1 MKGGWLYRT
10 GCVRPNLKSLIYHK
24 MGLKLNPSMFRNPTQ
39 IAHEIERNIPF
50 LDDQDLRIFENFNVK
65 PSVLKKKGKKALW
78 NEFLQLPYTRR
89 KKQFGSFSGAAPFV
103 AQVKQ
108 EAKVEETP
116 RDMEELENVQAA
128 MGYPEAL
135 GATDMGYNG
144 IGSASDTEEED
155 QEEIDR
161 RLARLSRSDDEPV
174 SKPVIKPASKPKYI
188 PPPQFASH
196 ESDMEEITEDKQ
208 VSSSRMKESLPKP
221 IVLGVDQPPEEFSPP
236 SYPPPSNPP
245 PPPDL
250 PIAMTVRDL
259 NAPERMRI
267 IERVVRAPPETRYIP
282 GPIAERI
289 IHAPPEI
296 RYIPGPERIVRVP
309 AEKEPITMEDFLKWA
324 QSLTDEALQTL
335 TVKEKIEIESILKAV
350 FAGEYDQLKKKQ
362 ATEIAQA
369 TEAEKQAIDRIRKD
383 RGIIDDEY
391 KRKSGEMEALR
402 KQIDGLKLTLQQEQ
416 ESIDAL
422 RQRKLNE
429 ELDTRSTS
437 DKLRQ
442 EVEDLRRQLEQT
454 KKLVEQSEGQK
465 VDIEAQV
472 KKVQE
477 ELDRLN
483 KIRDTQLGVK
493 KKQLDAS
500 KKKLEDAQRE
510 LEASKRKLDDDTRGY
525 RVSLKDL
532 REKQAELL
540 RETTAYDEGAQE
552 LERRQKEL
560 EAQEEE
566 VLKKRKEF
574 ESTLTLLKQK
584 KADNEEVLE
593 AQRKG
598 LDKEIEE
605 LKRKH
610 QIELD
615 ALVVKFEKEKGDL
628 EERQRKTREE
638 VEASVAEANAR
649 LSSLLSES
657 KKLQEQ
663 SAVLQGSI
671 SDQRATLSTL
681 RSEVA
686 TVQAELE
693 QERATA
699 ARAFN
704 DILPRFTNM
713 VDPATGRFL
722 PVNIEMLQLP
732 ANMDPV
738 ARAQSEKYVK
748 DYNELV
754 KRLTDGQQVLI
765 ALQDQQ
771 GQLQVSLNA
780 KQAQVKALEAD
791 IARLDAIVANETT
804 LKKQEIASRVK
815 QAVAEIELA
824 GQAEIAK
831 KQAEKDE
838 AVRQAGES
846 VTALIEDMKIRP
858 QNVVDPTRV
867 SEINSAADAF
877 ALKLFKERVE
887 ELNAKY
893 DVELRKI
900 QKGKEAR
907 IERARQ
913 AAQEEAEEQDE
924 TVKAL
929 KDQIAQRREEADE
942 LRQSIGS
949 ERKTID
955 ELRED
960 LRRRQKE
967 QVAIAAAVSD
977 KAATTEAMKTA
988 AVRARQEAEKAQV
1001 RYDKLSQEYAEKVH
1015 DLQEQGEKLDR
1026 DFQKQV
1032 RLARRKE
1039 LVQKGVD
1046 AAGNALGLIT
1056 DTAAEVFK
1064 RTFSVASDLVSG
1076 FWKTKR
1082 SRIVNEQSTTVV
1094 PIKEEPEIES
1104 KIIPALPED
1113 VISLHSKQAQRVDDD
1128 DDDDMGQDDDL
1139 PSKKLTFRDYMKS
1152 LDFSKL
1158 QQPAPVVSSIVS
1170 IPSAIKFRK
1179 AQQDPQAVTISVD
1192 PGNSADSLDRKDR
1205 ITSLDFIDDIFDDAE
1220 RILKD
1225 PKKSSLIKALDL
1237 LRDKSDGIAMYNILQ
1252 NGWDNAKYSL
1262 VKGIYID
1269 TLILAVRNIILAD
1282 LSRDN
1287 KFVFLNI
1294 WGSLKT
1300 LIDDLNRAAGA
1311 GDGEVFEKASKQLQP
1326 ILDVMDDYRNYD
1338 PILRDL
1344 FSKLP
1349 VNFFDGSK
1357 AITSKTLKPRLVE
1370 ETQAL
1375 KDMGFE
1381 QQKLTKKYKLFLDD
1395 LTSGSENSME
1405 RISEILKSALTL
1417 PQELQAAFYDK
1428 ASTIFGKQVR
1438 DIQTLLNELRSVAT
1452 SKDGNLHLA
1461 EIGKDLATSLG
1472 GMPNAIVSLD
1482 APEKR
1487 VLVQQVHDFLKKGKL
1502 DVAQAIR
1509 DAYNSKSGKKP
1520 FKLNIREVVERMRQT
1535 QIDSDLQKTLEEI
1548 LATKDIIKKDELVD
1562 KINSSGITPEMLQKM
1577 VNQQMISQLMA
1588 QGIIRRG
1595 VDALVWGNIVS
1606 QLQAQGATA

>member
-39 IAHEIERNIPF
+39 IAREIERNIPF

-89 KKQFGSFSGAAPFV
+89 KKQYGSFSGAAPFV

-116 RDMEELENVQAA
+116 RVMEELENVQAA

-135 GATDMGYNG
+135 GDIDMGYNG

-155 QEEIDR
+155 QGDIER

-174 SKPVIKPASKPKYI
+174 SIPVSKPKYI
-188 PPPQFASH
+188 PPPQIPQH
-196 ESDMEEITEDKQ
+196 ESDMDEVIEDKQ
-208 VSSSRMKESLPKP
+208 TSSSRMKDSLPIGTLP
-221 IVLGVDQPPEEFSPP
+221 RPLVLGVEQPREEFSPP
-236 SYPPPSNPP
+236 PHPPPSNPP

-250 PIAMTVRDL
+250 PIAMTVQDL
-259 NAPERMRI
+259 NTPGRMRVV
-267 IERVVRAPPETRYIP
+267 ERVIRGPPEIRYIP
-282 GPIAERI
+282 GPVAERI
-289 IHAPPEI
+289 VHSPPEI

-324 QSLTDEALQTL
+324 QSLTDETLQTL
-335 TVKEKIEIESILKAV
+335 TVKEKIEIESILKGV
-350 FAGEYDQLKKKQ
+350 FAEEYEQLRKKQ
-362 ATEIAQA
+362 SVEIAQA
-369 TEAEKQAIDRIRKD
+369 TEAEKQAVDRIRKE
-383 RGIIDDEY
+383 RGIIDEDY
-391 KRKSGEMEALR
+391 KQKSGEVDALR
-402 KQIDGLKLTLQQEQ
+402 KQIDGLKLELKREQ
-416 ESIDAL
+416 DSIDAL
-422 RQRKLNE
+422 RVKKLSD
-429 ELDTRSTS
+429 ELDTTSTS
-437 DKLRQ
+437 EKLRQ

-483 KIRDTQLGVK
+483 KLRDTQLGVK
-493 KKQLDAS
+493 KKQLEASKKKLEEEQKQLEAS
-500 KKKLEDAQRE
+500 KKKLEDE
-510 LEASKRKLDDDTRGY
+510 TRGY
-525 RVSLKDL
+525 TVSLKDL
-532 REKQAELL
+532 REKQQELI
-540 RETTAYDEGAQE
+540 RQTTAYDADAAD
-552 LERRQKEL
+552 LDRRQKQL
-560 EAQEEE
+560 DADEEG
-566 VLKKRKEF
+566 LSKKRKEYDAKI
-574 ESTLTLLKQK
+574 TLLKQK
-584 KADNEEVLE
+584 KAEDEQVLE
-593 AQRKG
+593 EQRKG
-598 LDKEIEE
+598 LDKQIEE

-610 QIELD
+610 QKELD

-628 EERQRKTREE
+628 EEKQRKTREE
-638 VEASVAEANAR
+638 VEASVSEARAN
-649 LSSLLSES
+649 LTTLLSES

-663 SAVLQGSI
+663 NAVLTGSI
-671 SDQRATLSTL
+671 ADQKAALSTL

-686 TVQAELE
+686 TVQEQLE

-704 DILPRFTNM
+704 DILPHFTNL

-738 ARAQSEKYVK
+738 ARAKSERYVR

-754 KRLTDGQQVLI
+754 TRLTQGQQVLI
-765 ALQDQQ
+765 ALQEQQ
-771 GQLQVSLNA
+771 GQLQVNLNT
-780 KQAQVKALEAD
+780 KQVQVKALEAD
-791 IARLDAIVANETT
+791 IARLDEFVASETA
-804 LKKQEIASRVK
+804 LNKKKIADRVK

-824 GQAEIAK
+824 GQTEIAK
-831 KQAEKDE
+831 KQAEKDA
-838 AVRQAGES
+838 AVRQAEES
-846 VTALIEDMKIRP
+846 VTAFIDEMKLRP
-858 QNVVDPTRV
+858 ENVVDPTRV
-867 SEINSAADAF
+867 SQINSAADAF
-877 ALKLFKERVE
+877 AYKLFKERVDDLNRKYAI
-887 ELNAKY
+887 ELG
-893 DVELRKI
+893 KI
-900 QKGKEAR
+900 QKRKEAE
-907 IERARQ
+907 IAKARQ
-913 AAQEEAEEQDE
+913 IAQEEADEEDE

-929 KDQIAQRREEADE
+929 KDQIAQKREEADG

-949 ERKTID
+949 EKKTID

-967 QVAIAAAVSD
+967 QVAIAASVSD
-977 KAATTEAMKTA
+977 KQATTEAMKTA
-988 AVRARQEAEKAQV
+988 AVRARQEAEEAQV

-1032 RLARRKE
+1032 RLARRRE

-1082 SRIVNEQSTTVV
+1082 SRIANEESTTVV

-1113 VISLHSKQAQRVDDD
+1113 VIRLHSKQAQGVDDD
-1128 DDDDMGQDDDL
+1128 MDQDDDL
-1139 PSKKLTFRDYMKS
+1139 PSKKLTFRDYMLS
-1152 LDFSKL
+1152 LDLSKL
-1158 QQPAPVVSSIVS
+1158 RKQQPVPIVSSIVS
-1170 IPSAIKFRK
+1170 TPSVFKFKKAKEDPEAI
-1179 AQQDPQAVTISVD
+1179 AISVD
-1192 PGNSADSLDRKDR
+1192 PGNSADSLERKDR
-1205 ITSLDFIDDIFDDAE
+1205 ITSLDFIDDIFDNAD
-1220 RILKD
+1220 RLLKD
-1225 PKKSSLIKALDL
+1225 QKKNSLIRALDL
-1237 LRDKSDGIAMYNILQ
+1237 LRDKSDGLAMYNILQ

-1300 LIDDLNRAAGA
+1300 LIDDLNHA
-1311 GDGEVFEKASKQLQP
+1311 DGEVFEKASQQLQP

-1344 FSKLP
+1344 FAKLP
-1349 VNFFDGSK
+1349 ANFFDGSK
-1357 AITSKTLKPRLVE
+1357 VITAKTLKPRLVE

-1381 QQKLTKKYKLFLDD
+1381 QQKLSKKYKLFLDD
-1395 LTSGSENSME
+1395 LTSGSDNSME

-1417 PQELQAAFYDK
+1417 PPGLQTTFYDK

-1438 DIQTLLNELRSVAT
+1438 DIQALLNELRSVAV
-1452 SKDGNLHLA
+1452 SKDGNLHLT

-1502 DVAQAIR
+1502 DVAQAIK
-1509 DAYNSKSGKKP
+1509 DAYNLKSGKKP
-1520 FKLNIREVVERMRQT
+1520 FRLNIRDVVERMRQT
-1535 QIDSDLQKTLEEI
+1535 RIDSDLQKTLEEI
-1548 LATKDIIKKDELVD
+1548 LSTKDIVKKDELVD
-1562 KINSSGITPEMLQKM
+1562 KLNSLGITPEMLQKM
-1577 VNQQMISQLMA
+1577 VNEQMMSQLQA

-1606 QLQAQGATA
+1606 QLQAQGETV

>member
-39 IAHEIERNIPF
+39 IAREIERNIPF

-89 KKQFGSFSGAAPFV
+89 KKQYGSFSGAAPFV

-135 GATDMGYNG
+135 GATDIGYNGIGYNG

-161 RLARLSRSDDEPV
+161 RLARLSRSDEPDSKPV
-174 SKPVIKPASKPKYI
+174 SKPVSKPKYI
-188 PPPQFASH
+188 PPPQFAQH
-196 ESDMEEITEDKQ
+196 ETDMEE
-208 VSSSRMKESLPKP
+208 SLPSGTLPRP
-221 IVLGVDQPPEEFSPP
+221 IVLGVDQPREEFSPP
-236 SYPPPSNPP
+236 PHPPPSNPP

-250 PIAMTVRDL
+250 PIAMPVRDL
-259 NAPERMRI
+259 NAPEKI
-267 IERVVRAPPETRYIP
+267 NIVERVVRAPPETRYIP

-324 QSLTDEALQTL
+324 QSLTDETLQTL
-335 TVKEKIEIESILKAV
+335 SAKEKIEIESILKAL
-350 FAGEYDQLKKKQ
+350 FAGEFEQLKKNH
-362 ATEIAQA
+362 AAEIAQA
-369 TEAEKQAIDRIRKD
+369 TEAERQAIERIRKD

-391 KRKSGEMEALR
+391 KRKSGEVEALR
-402 KQIDGLKLTLQQEQ
+402 KQIDGLKLTLKREQ
-416 ESIDAL
+416 DSIDAL
-422 RQRKLNE
+422 RGKKLSE
-429 ELDTRSTS
+429 ELDTRSVS
-437 DKLRQ
+437 EKMRQ
-442 EVEDLRRQLEQT
+442 EVEDLRTQLEET
-454 KKLVEQSEGQK
+454 KKLVEQSEQQK
-465 VDIEAQV
+465 IDIEAQV

-483 KIRDTQLGVK
+483 KMRDTQLGVK
-493 KKQLDAS
+493 KKELDAS

-532 REKQAELL
+532 RDKQAELL
-540 RETTAYDEGAQE
+540 RQTTAYDEGAQE
-552 LERRQKEL
+552 LEKRQKDL

-566 VLKKRKEF
+566 VLRKRKEYDT
-574 ESTLTLLKQK
+574 TLTLLKRK
-584 KADNEEVLE
+584 KADNEQVLE
-593 AQRKG
+593 EQRKG

-610 QIELD
+610 QIEVDTL
-615 ALVVKFEKEKGDL
+615 LVKFEKEKGDL
-628 EERQRKTREE
+628 EEKQRKTREE
-638 VEASVAEANAR
+638 IEASVAEANAR
-649 LSSLLSES
+649 LTSLLSES

-671 SDQRATLSTL
+671 SDQKATLSTL

-686 TVQAELE
+686 TVQEQLE

-704 DILPRFTNM
+704 DILPKFHHLI
-713 VDPATGRFL
+713 DPATNRFL

-738 ARAQSEKYVK
+738 ARAQSERYVR

-754 KRLTDGQQVLI
+754 RRLTEGQKVLI

-771 GQLQVSLNA
+771 GQLQVNLNA
-780 KQAQVKALEAD
+780 KQVQVKALEAD
-791 IARLDAIVANETT
+791 IARLDEFVANETT

-988 AVRARQEAEKAQV
+988 AVRARQEAEEAQV

-1094 PIKEEPEIES
+1094 PVKEEPEIES

-1113 VISLHSKQAQRVDDD
+1113 VIRLHSKQAQRVDDD
-1128 DDDDMGQDDDL
+1128 DDMGQDDDDL

-1252 NGWDNAKYSL
+1252 NGWDNAKYSI
-1262 VKGIYID
+1262 VKGVYID

-1452 SKDGNLHLA
+1452 SRDGNLHLA
-1461 EIGKDLATSLG
+1461 EIGQDLATSLG
-1472 GMPNAIVSLD
+1472 KMPSAIVSLD

-1509 DAYNSKSGKKP
+1509 DAYNLKSGKKP
-1520 FKLNIREVVERMRQT
+1520 FKLNIRDVVERMRQSR
-1535 QIDSDLQKTLEEI
+1535 IDSDLQKTLEAI
-1548 LATKDIIKKDELVD
+1548 LSTKDIVKKDEMVD
-1562 KINSSGITPEMLQKM
+1562 EINSLGITPEMLQKM
-1577 VNQQMISQLMA
+1577 VNQQMMSQLMA

-1606 QLQAQGATA
+1606 QLQAQGATV